1 MGDLLLSD
9 DEDQKQRIN
18 SQKVETSEV
27 KREETKTDTSEV
39 KDDSLTT
46 RSVDV
51 TSGIPKGKT
60 EFKSGANNIIMPP
73 SKSSTASDAINDE
86 KKKDTDRLVLI
97 I

>member
-9 DEDQKQRIN
+9 DEYQKHRVN

-27 KREETKTDTSEV
+27 KREETKTDISEV
-39 KDDSLTT
+39 KDNSLTT

-60 EFKSGANNIIMPP
+60 ELKSGANNIIMAP

-86 KKKDTDRLVLI
+86 KKKDTDQ
-97 I
+97 

>member
-9 DEDQKQRIN
+9 DEDKKQRIN
-18 SQKVETSEV
+18 SQKIETSEA
-27 KREETKTDTSEV
+27 KREETKTDISEV
-39 KDDSLTT
+39 KDNSLIT

-60 EFKSGANNIIMPP
+60 EIKSGANNIIMPP

-86 KKKDTDRLVLI
+86 KKKDTYR
-97 I
+97 

>member
-27 KREETKTDTSEV
+27 RREETKTDISEV
-39 KDDSLTT
+39 KDNSLTT

-60 EFKSGANNIIMPP
+60 ELKSGAKNIIMAP

-86 KKKDTDRLVLI
+86 KKKDTDQ
-97 I
+97 

>member
-9 DEDQKQRIN
+9 DEDQKQSIN
-18 SQKVETSEV
+18 SPKVETSEV
-27 KREETKTDTSEV
+27 KSEETKIDISKV
-39 KDDSLTT
+39 KDNSLTT

-60 EFKSGANNIIMPP
+60 ELKSGANNIIMAP

-86 KKKDTDRLVLI
+86 KKKDTDQ
-97 I
+97 

>member
-27 KREETKTDTSEV
+27 KREEIKTDISEV
-39 KDDSLTT
+39 KDNYLTT

-60 EFKSGANNIIMPP
+60 ELKSGANNIIMAP

>member
-1 MGDLLLSD
+1 MGDLLSSD

-27 KREETKTDTSEV
+27 KRAETKTDISEV
-39 KDDSLTT
+39 KDNSLIT
-46 RSVDV
+46 RNVDV

-60 EFKSGANNIIMPP
+60 EIKSGANNIIMPP

-86 KKKDTDRLVLI
+86 KKKDTYR
-97 I
+97 

>member
-27 KREETKTDTSEV
+27 KREETKTDISEV
-39 KDDSLTT
+39 KDNSLTT

-60 EFKSGANNIIMPP
+60 ELKSGTNNILMPP
-73 SKSSTASDAINDE
+73 SKPSTDSDAINDE
-86 KKKDTDRLVLI
+86 KKKDTDRQVLI

>member
-9 DEDQKQRIN
+9 DEYQKHRVN

-27 KREETKTDTSEV
+27 KREETKTDISEV
-39 KDDSLTT
+39 KDNSLTT
-46 RSVDV
+46 QSVDV

-60 EFKSGANNIIMPP
+60 ELKSGANNIIMAP

-86 KKKDTDRLVLI
+86 KKKDTDQ
-97 I
+97 

>member
-27 KREETKTDTSEV
+27 KSEETKIDISKV
-39 KDDSLTT
+39 KDNSLTT

-60 EFKSGANNIIMPP
+60 ELKSGANNIIMAP

-86 KKKDTDRLVLI
+86 KKKDTDQ
-97 I
+97 

>member
-27 KREETKTDTSEV
+27 KGEETKTDISEV
-39 KDDSLTT
+39 KDNSLTT
-46 RSVDV
+46 RSVDFN
-51 TSGIPKGKT
+51 SGIPKGKT
-60 EFKSGANNIIMPP
+60 ELKSGANNIIMAP

-86 KKKDTDRLVLI
+86 KKKDTDQ
-97 I
+97 

>member
-18 SQKVETSEV
+18 SPKVETSEV
-27 KREETKTDTSEV
+27 KKEETKTDISEV
-39 KDDSLTT
+39 KDNSLTT
-46 RSVDV
+46 RSIDG

-73 SKSSTASDAINDE
+73 SNSSTASDAINDE
-86 KKKDTDRLVLI
+86 KKKDTYR
-97 I
+97 